1 MIRALGNFFT
11 KIAKRWIPDAF
22 IFAIILTILVF
33 LLGMIIQGSS
43 FIEMTT
49 YWGKGM
55 WSLLG
60 FSMQMVLVLVT
71 GSALAMS
78 KPVHKVLK
86 AIAKAANT
94 PVKAIVIV
102 SIVMGIGCWLNW
114 GFGLIISAILAKEIA
129 KVTKGIHYPLLVASS
144 YSTFV
149 LWHSGL
155 SASIQLTIA
164 AKNAV
169 MDKFAHGTIVPTSE
183 TIFSPQTLIIALVL
197 LVTIPIINVLMM
209 PKKKEEIFEVDP
221 AILMDDEKDN
231 VSVKSR
237 KDMTPAEKTEN
248 SIVLAIIV
256 GVVGVIYAVRY
267 LVKGGSLSLDVVN
280 FIFLVLGLIFH
291 GTPINYVKAVDKSVR
306 TCGGIVLQFPF
317 YAGIMGM
324 MVSSGLAATFSH
336 WFVSI
341 STPRTFQLFTYYS
354 AGIVNMFVPSGG
366 GQWAVQG
373 PIMMP
378 AAEALGVSYA
388 RTASAIAWG
397 DAWTNMIQPFWAL
410 PLLGLAGLS
419 ARDIMGYTT
428 VTLLYSGCV
437 LSIFALLVGFGVL

>member
-11 KIAKRWIPDAF
+11 KIAKKWIPDAF

-33 LLGMIIQGSS
+33 VLGLVIQGKS
-43 FIEMTT
+43 FIDMTT
-49 YWGKGM
+49 YWGGGM

-71 GSALAMS
+71 GSALALS
-78 KPVHKVLK
+78 KPVHKALK
-86 AIAKAANT
+86 AIASVANT
-94 PVKAIVIV
+94 PAKAVAIVAF
-102 SIVMGIGCWLNW
+102 VMGIGCWLNW

-144 YSTFV
+144 YSGFV

-164 AKNAV
+164 AKNPV
-169 MDKFAHGTIVPTSE
+169 MEKVAPGTIIPTGD
-183 TIFSPQTLIIALVL
+183 TIFSVQTLIIAAVL
-197 LVTIPIINVLMM
+197 LLTIPIINVLMM
-209 PKKKEEIFEVDP
+209 PKKKEEIVEVNP
-221 AILMDDEKDN
+221 AIFAEDDKEE
-231 VSVKSR
+231 VAAKSF
-237 KDMTPAEKTEN
+237 KEMTPAEKTEN

-256 GVVGVIYAVRY
+256 GVVGLVYAVRY

-280 FIFLVLGLIFH
+280 FIFLILGLIMH
-291 GTPINYVKAVDKSVR
+291 KTPIAYVRAVDKSVR
-306 TCGGIVLQFPF
+306 NCGGIVLQFPF

-324 MVSSGLAATFSH
+324 MVNSGLAATFSN

-341 STPRTFQLFTYYS
+341 STPRTFQLFTYWS
-354 AGIVNMFVPSGG
+354 AGLVNMFVPSGG

-378 AAEALGVSYA
+378 AAQALGVSYA

-410 PLLGLAGLS
+410 PLLAVAKLGIK
-419 ARDIMGYTT
+419 DIMGYTT
-428 VTLLYSGCV
+428 VIMLWVGIITSLGLLF
-437 LSIFALLVGFGVL
+437 L

>member
-11 KIAKRWIPDAF
+11 KIAKKWIPDAF
-22 IFAIILTILVF
+22 IFAVILTILVF
-33 LLGMIIQGSS
+33 VLGLVIQGKS

-49 YWGKGM
+49 YWGGGM

-78 KPVHKVLK
+78 KPVHKILK
-86 AIAKAANT
+86 AIASAADT
-94 PVKAIVIV
+94 PAKAIAIV
-102 SIVMGIGCWLNW
+102 AFVMGVGCWLNW

-144 YSTFV
+144 YSGFV

-155 SASIQLTIA
+155 SASIQLSIA
-164 AKNAV
+164 GKNAI
-169 MDKFAHGTIVPTSE
+169 MDKFAEGARIPVSQ
-183 TIFSPQTLIIALVL
+183 TIFSPQTLIIAVIL
-197 LVTIPIINVLMM
+197 LVTIPIVNVLMM
-209 PKKKEEIFEVDP
+209 PKKKEEIVEIDP
-221 AILMDDEKDN
+221 SIFADEERDEGP
-231 VSVKSR
+231 VKSF
-237 KDMTPAEKTEN
+237 KEMTPAEKVEN
-248 SIVLAIIV
+248 SFVLAVIV
-256 GVVGVIYAVRY
+256 GVVGLVYAIRY

-280 FIFLVLGLIFH
+280 FIFLILGLLMH
-291 GTPINYVKAVDKSVR
+291 KTPINYVKAVDKSVR

-324 MVSSGLAATFSH
+324 MVSSGLAATFSN
-336 WFVSI
+336 WFVSV
-341 STPRTFQLFTYYS
+341 STPKTFQLFTYWS
-354 AGIVNMFVPSGG
+354 AGLVNMFVPSGG

-378 AAEALGVSYA
+378 AAKALGVTYA

-410 PLLGLAGLS
+410 PLLAVAKLNIK
-419 ARDIMGYTT
+419 DIMGYTT
-428 VTLLYSGCV
+428 VILLWAGIITSLG
-437 LSIFALLVGFGVL
+437 LLFL

>member
-11 KIAKRWIPDAF
+11 KIAKKWIPDAF

-33 LLGMIIQGSS
+33 VLGLVIQGKS
-43 FIEMTT
+43 FIEMTS
-49 YWGKGM
+49 YWGGGM

-71 GSALAMS
+71 GSALALS
-78 KPVHKVLK
+78 KPVHRVLK
-86 AIAKAANT
+86 TIASAANT
-94 PVKAIVIV
+94 PAKAIAIV
-102 SIVMGIGCWLNW
+102 AFVMGIGCWLNW

-144 YSTFV
+144 YSGFV

-164 AKNAV
+164 AKNPV
-169 MDKFAHGTIVPTSE
+169 MEKVAPGTIIPTGE
-183 TIFSPQTLIIALVL
+183 TIFSPQTLIIVLVL
-197 LVTIPIINVLMM
+197 LVTVPIINVLMM
-209 PKKKEEIFEVDP
+209 PKKKEEIVEVDP
-221 AILMDDEKDN
+221 SIFAEDEKEE
-231 VSVKSR
+231 VATKSF
-237 KDMTPAEKTEN
+237 KGMTPAEKIEN

-256 GVVGVIYAVRY
+256 GVVGLVYAVRY
-267 LVKGGSLSLDVVN
+267 LAKGGSLSLDVVN
-280 FIFLVLGLIFH
+280 FIFLVLGLLMH
-291 GTPINYVKAVDKSVR
+291 KTPINYVKAVDKSVR
-306 TCGGIVLQFPF
+306 NCGGIVLQFPF

-324 MVSSGLAATFSH
+324 MVSSGLAATFSN

-341 STPRTFQLFTYYS
+341 STPKTFQLFTYWS
-354 AGIVNMFVPSGG
+354 AGLVNMFVPSGG

-378 AAEALGVSYA
+378 AAQALGVSYA

-410 PLLGLAGLS
+410 PLLAVAKLGIK
-419 ARDIMGYTT
+419 DIMGYTT
-428 VTLLYSGCV
+428 VIMLWVGIITSLGLLF
-437 LSIFALLVGFGVL
+437 L

>member
-11 KIAKRWIPDAF
+11 KIAKKWIPDAF

-33 LLGMIIQGSS
+33 VLGLVIQGKS
-43 FIEMTT
+43 FIDMTS
-49 YWGKGM
+49 YWGGGM

-86 AIAKAANT
+86 AIASAANT
-94 PVKAIVIV
+94 PVKAVATV
-102 SIVMGIGCWLNW
+102 AFVMGIGCWLNW

-144 YSTFV
+144 YSGFV

-155 SASIQLTIA
+155 SASIQLSIA
-164 AKNAV
+164 GKNSI
-169 MDKFAHGTIVPTSE
+169 MDKFAEGAQIPVSE
-183 TIFSPQTLIIALVL
+183 TIFSPQTLIIAIIL
-197 LVTIPIINVLMM
+197 LVTIPLINILMM
-209 PKKKEEIFEVDP
+209 PKKKEEIVEIDP
-221 AILMDDEKDN
+221 SIFADDEKDEGP
-231 VSVKSR
+231 VKSF
-237 KDMTPAEKTEN
+237 KEMTPAEKTEN
-248 SIVLAIIV
+248 SFVLAVIV
-256 GVVGVIYAVRY
+256 GVVGLVFAIRY
-267 LVKGGSLSLDVVN
+267 LAKGGSLSLDIVN
-280 FIFLVLGLIFH
+280 FIFLVLGLLMH

-324 MVSSGLAATFSH
+324 MVNSGLAATFSN
-336 WFVSI
+336 WFVSV
-341 STPRTFQLFTYYS
+341 STPKTFQLFTYFS
-354 AGIVNMFVPSGG
+354 AGLVNMFVPSGG

-378 AAEALGVSYA
+378 AAKALGVTYA

-397 DAWTNMIQPFWAL
+397 DAWTNMVQPFWAL
-410 PLLGLAGLS
+410 PLLAVAKLNIK
-419 ARDIMGYTT
+419 DIMGYTT
-428 VTLLYSGCV
+428 VILLWTGIITSLG
-437 LSIFALLVGFGVL
+437 LLFL